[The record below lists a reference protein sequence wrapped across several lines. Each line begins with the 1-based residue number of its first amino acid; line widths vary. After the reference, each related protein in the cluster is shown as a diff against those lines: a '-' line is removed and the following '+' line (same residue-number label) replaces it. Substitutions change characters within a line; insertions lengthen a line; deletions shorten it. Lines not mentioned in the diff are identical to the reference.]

1 MNASLDWGR
10 ILDAITGRAAE
21 GWWAFAAPLA
31 ILLVGL
37 LIATVCRVAAVR
49 LLRRPISRL
58 ESRVGHVESVR
69 LAGLL
74 TSAPGVMGRLLYWVV
89 LLLFAV
95 GAVEALPFAIGDG
108 VLAGAADL
116 LPRFLLALA
125 VLIAG
130 TLVASFVHRWI
141 LATASDTSIGR
152 TETLAR
158 VAWGSIVA
166 VTLIVSAQ
174 QAGLEGA
181 GFISSLVLIVLA
193 AAFGAVALAFGLGAG
208 PLVTNI
214 LASRYAS
221 KVFRVGDVVRMGEVQ
236 GAISEI
242 TATSIVVASEG
253 GVVHLPARTFCEK
266 ACVLV
271 GRQD

>member
-1 MNASLDWGR
+1 MNWAR

-21 GWWAFAAPLA
+21 GWWAFAAPIA
-31 ILLVGL
+31 ILLAGFLV
-37 LIATVCRVAAVR
+37 ATICRFAAAQ
-49 LLRRPISRL
+49 LLRRPIARL
-58 ESRVGHVESVR
+58 EVRVGHLESVR

-74 TSAPGVMGRLLYWVV
+74 TSAPGVVGRLLYWVV
-89 LLLFAV
+89 LLLFVVA
-95 GAVEALPFAIGDG
+95 AVEALPFAIGDG
-108 VLAGAADL
+108 VLAGAAEL

-141 LATASDTSIGR
+141 LATASDTGVGQ

-158 VAWGSIVA
+158 VAWGSILA

-181 GFISSLVLIVLA
+181 GFISSLVLVVLA
-193 AAFGAVALAFGLGAG
+193 AALGAVALAFGLGAG
-208 PLVTNI
+208 PVVTNI
-214 LASRYAS
+214 LAARYAAT
-221 KVFRVGDVVRMGEVQ
+221 VFRVGDVVRMGDVQ
-236 GAISEI
+236 GKIEEI
-242 TATSIVVASEG
+242 TTTSIVVESDGDA
-253 GVVHLPARTFCEK
+253 VHLPARAFCEQ

-271 GRQD
+271 GRND